1 MPIMNCTEC
10 GHDVSSSA
18 VACPNCGKPLNNPA
32 PMRDRPVIVDN
43 GPKEDGIPP
52 WAFVTGGIAAVLIV
66 FFIIVMINRDDDNS
80 DNTNLRV
87 RVGSEQDRD
96 RIPDTTTTTVTSD
109 RSTTPID
116 PGVSSAPASV
126 PSSETTVPG
135 SQTDVS
141 APPTKGAVK
150 IDAKIVTD
158 NGEPQAVRN
167 EKFYLL
173 EKDVSQILSEARIE
187 PIAGNNLANS
197 FGLAIMYPDRY
208 GDFRR
213 KALEAINNNIEY
225 SGTTDSQGKAEMTGV
240 EPGRYYLFGITKTD
254 KGFAMWSSQVS
265 VNAGDN
271 VLNLAPQR
279 INAIKA
285 SE

>member
-1 MPIMNCTEC
+1 MNCTEC
-10 GHDVSSSA
+10 GHDVSSAA
-18 VACPNCGKPLNNPA
+18 VACPNCGKPLNNAA
-32 PMRDRPVIVDN
+32 PLRDRPVVIDN
-43 GPKEDGIPP
+43 TPKEDGIPP

-66 FFIIVMINRDDDNS
+66 FFVIVMINRDDDNS

-87 RVGSEQDRD
+87 RVGSEQERRD
-96 RIPDTTTTTVTSD
+96 SSDTVTTTVPAD
-109 RSTTPID
+109 RSTTSPID
-116 PGVSSAPASV
+116 SGVSTVPSSV
-126 PSSETTVPG
+126 PSSESTVPG

-141 APPTKGAVK
+141 APPTKGSVK
-150 IDAKIVTD
+150 IEAKTVSD
-158 NGEPQAVRN
+158 NGAPQVVRN

-213 KALEAINNNIEY
+213 KALEAINQNIEY
-225 SGTTDSQGKAEMTGV
+225 SGTTDSLGIAEMSDV
-240 EPGRYYLFGITKTD
+240 DPGSYYLFGITRTD

-265 VNAGDN
+265 VIAGDN

>member
-1 MPIMNCTEC
+1 MNCTEC
-10 GHDVSSSA
+10 GHDVSSAA
-18 VACPNCGKPLNNPA
+18 VACPNCGKPLNNAA
-32 PMRDRPVIVDN
+32 PVRDRPVVVDN
-43 GPKEDGIPP
+43 SPKEDGIPP
-52 WAFVTGGIAAVLIV
+52 WAFVTAGIAAVLIV

-87 RVGSEQDRD
+87 RVGSEQDRND
-96 RIPDTTTTTVTSD
+96 TSDPVRTTSVPSDTTS
-109 RSTTPID
+109 SAPID
-116 PGVSSAPASV
+116 SGVSSVPSTV
-126 PSSETTVPG
+126 PSSESTVPG

-150 IDAKIVTD
+150 IEAKTVSD
-158 NGEPQAVRN
+158 DGDPQVVRN

-173 EKDVSQILSEARIE
+173 EKDISQILSEARIE

-213 KALEAINNNIEY
+213 RALDAINQNIEY
-225 SGTTDSQGKAEMTGV
+225 SGTTNSQGIAEMSGV
-240 EPGRYYLFGITKTD
+240 DPGNYYLFGITRTD

-265 VNAGDN
+265 VIAGDN